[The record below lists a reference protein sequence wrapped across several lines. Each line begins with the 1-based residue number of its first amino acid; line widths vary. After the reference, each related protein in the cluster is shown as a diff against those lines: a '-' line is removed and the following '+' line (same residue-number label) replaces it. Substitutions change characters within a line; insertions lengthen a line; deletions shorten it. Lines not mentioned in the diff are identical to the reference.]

1 MVKFEEREVSKEEI
15 EQVATKIQEGIKQKE
30 QEGKKDKSIKVET
43 KTGLFVRI
51 TRNPEQ
57 ERFYLSIG
65 PRGGH
70 PVYNKVIFD
79 SSEKLKEFLNALK
92 TFVKEREDVI
102 MAMDM
107 LNRKSV
113 KQESDVV

>member
-1 MVKFEEREVSKEEI
+1 MVKFEEREVSEEEI